1 MLLNY
6 LLPVLFVVLA
16 WWAGTALIL
25 HLDGLPRA
33 TYARS
38 MRQATVVMLI
48 ALIGL
53 GWSSGSRDTLAAY
66 LSFGSALVVWGW
78 LEMSFLM
85 GFITGPRKRACD
97 DNARGWRRFR
107 AALGTLLYHELAL
120 LLGGVLVLSLTWHE
134 SNQVGLWTYLVL
146 WVMRTSAKINVFL
159 GVRNLSEAFLPEHLR
174 YLESYFRRA
183 PMNGFFPLAVSL
195 ATITLTL
202 MFLRMP
208 APGVDFFSFTGT
220 LLVGCLLFLAV
231 LEHWCM
237 VIPFPVEALWSMG
250 LRSRRQAV
258 PDRDRTGTSRRGRAI
273 RVSTPPVVA
282 RPLLLA
288 EALHRDLAAST
299 PERSGP

>member
-1 MLLNY
+1 MVNY

-38 MRQATVVMLI
+38 MRQATVAMLI
-48 ALIGL
+48 ALVGL
-53 GWSSGSRDTLAAY
+53 AWSADSRDTLAAY
-66 LSFGSALVVWGW
+66 LAFGSALVVWGW

-97 DNARGWRRFR
+97 ESARSWRRFR

-120 LLGGVLVLSLTWHE
+120 LLGGLLVLTVTWRE

-146 WVMRTSAKINVFL
+146 WVMRTSAKLNVFL

-183 PMNGFFPLAVSL
+183 PMNGFFPFAVSL
-195 ATITLTL
+195 ATIILTL
-202 MFLRMP
+202 MLLRMP
-208 APGVDFFSFTGT
+208 AADIDHFGFTGV
-220 LLVGCLLFLAV
+220 LLVSCLLFLAV

-237 VIPFPVEALWSMG
+237 VIPFPVDALWSMG

-258 PDRDRTGTSRRGRAI
+258 PDRGLGRASRRGRTI
-273 RVSTPPVVA
+273 RVSTGPAVA

-299 PERSGP
+299 PERPGP